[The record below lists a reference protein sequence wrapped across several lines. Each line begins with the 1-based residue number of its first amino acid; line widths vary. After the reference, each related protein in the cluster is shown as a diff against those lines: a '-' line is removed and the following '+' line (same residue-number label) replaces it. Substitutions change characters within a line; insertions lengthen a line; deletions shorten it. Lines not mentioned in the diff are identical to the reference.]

1 MLAGG
6 SGFLGTALAA
16 DLAMAGYE
24 VVNLTRT
31 PRTGAGAV
39 QDLRWDGRTLGPWAE
54 ALDGAAAVVNL
65 TGRSVDCRYTAANR
79 REIVESRVH
88 SVEAIGGAIRRCA
101 RPPSAWV
108 QTGSLAI
115 YGDAEDRVCD
125 ETAPHGDGFSVGVC
139 EQWEAK
145 VEEQVTPGTRKTI
158 LRIGFALGRG
168 GGALEKLVRLAR
180 LGLGGT
186 VGSGRQ
192 YISWLHVSDL
202 SRMFRWAIERED
214 VHGTYNATG
223 PTPVTN
229 ATFMRELRR
238 ALGVRFGPPAPA
250 LAVRIGAFFLRTE
263 PSLALTG
270 RRCLPARFMSQGFTF
285 AHTDVRETLE
295 GLLDSARTLP

>member
-1 MLAGG
+1 MCWCSRP
-6 SGFLGTALAA
+6 SGWASATW
-16 DLAMAGYE
+16 
-24 VVNLTRT
+24 
-31 PRTGAGAV
+31 PAGAAV
-39 QDLRWDGRTLGPWAE
+39 SRLRCPRSRPSSPRGTSCLGPARRCPCGDP
-54 ALDGAAAVVNL
+54 AR
-65 TGRSVDCRYTAANR
+65 RSVECRYAAANR
-79 REIVESRVH
+79 REIVVSRVH

-115 YGDAEDRVCD
+115 YGDAGDRVCD
-125 ETAPHGDGFSVGVC
+125 ETGRHGDGFSVEVC

-202 SRMFRWAIERED
+202 
-214 VHGTYNATG
+214 
-223 PTPVTN
+223 
-229 ATFMRELRR
+229 
-238 ALGVRFGPPAPA
+238 
-250 LAVRIGAFFLRTE
+250 
-263 PSLALTG
+263 
-270 RRCLPARFMSQGFTF
+270 
-285 AHTDVRETLE
+285 
-295 GLLDSARTLP
+295 